1 MTTATNFPGAPKCAE
16 PGSPTKGLA
25 TGSTSTDADPRHFQ
39 DAVSTTTEQTIFH
52 ACPLV
57 EARKAERFVFEEL

>member
-25 TGSTSTDADPRHFQ
+25 TGSTSTDADRRHLQ
-39 DAVSTTTEQTIFH
+39 DAVLTTTEQTIFH
-52 ACPLV
+52 ACPSL
-57 EARKAERFVFEEL
+57 EAGEAERLVVEEL